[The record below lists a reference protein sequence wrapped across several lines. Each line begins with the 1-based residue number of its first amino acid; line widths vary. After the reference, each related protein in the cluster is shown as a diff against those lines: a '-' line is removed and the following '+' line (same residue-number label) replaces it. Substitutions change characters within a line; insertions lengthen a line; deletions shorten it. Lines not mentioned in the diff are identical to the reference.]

1 MGGFHTQTKREIMAE
16 KEDETFES
24 TDAGASLTTPS
35 EAGQVKKG
43 GYLLIKEKPC
53 KVVDIKVSKTG
64 KHGHAKC
71 VFTGLDIFTDKK
83 YEMMSPSTHTV
94 SVPVVKRT
102 QWTIIDMED
111 DDGVASLMD
120 DNGET
125 KDDLNVPESLREEV
139 RKLLDEDGDALVDV
153 LVSMDHEQI
162 MSVKRTAA

>member
-1 MGGFHTQTKREIMAE
+1 MGDNKRGERMADD
-16 KEDETFES
+16 DETFD
-24 TDAGASLTTPS
+24 TADAGASLTVPS
-35 EAGQVKKG
+35 EAGQVKKN
-43 GYLLIKEKPC
+43 GYLVFKDQFPC